1 MAKLATYSAD
11 KVTVVIGPHI
21 VTGYA
26 DGTFIN
32 IEEMTDGVAS
42 VAGADGE
49 VARAMS
55 TDPRK
60 TVTLTV
66 LQTSSTN
73 DVLTG
78 LYAADQISKN
88 ATFPVAIKDL
98 RGNSLFASSTAWI
111 KKLSNIELGKEV
123 GAREGTIET
132 ADGVMFVGGNQ

>member
-32 IEEMTDGVAS
+32 IEEMSDGAVS

-73 DVLTG
+73 E
-78 LYAADQISKN
+78 N

-123 GAREGTIET
+123 GAREWIIET